1 MSGLARSHVVGSLS
15 NSFSPRSPARC
26 GIPRLW
32 NKMSHANPQKIA
44 RSQIRA
50 SNAIPF
56 RKRQRRAPPLSN
68 RR

>member
-1 MSGLARSHVVGSLS
+1 MSGLARSPVAGSLS

-44 RSQIRA
+44 NSQIWA
-50 SNAIPF
+50 TSPDF
-56 RKRQRRAPPLSN
+56 HG
-68 RR
+68 